1 MEAGALL
8 AAQTPVAFVL
18 DWVVVAAEELL
29 RGRLKV
35 RAAAIL
41 SPSNSDDPAAI
52 DQMETF

>member
-52 DQMETF
+52 DRMETF